1 MFTTALRLAP
11 GLLVAGLVAGCAS
24 SPDASLRPMAAHGG
38 MSSTSRDAMT
48 TSAVEYDLELIPT
61 WTAAS
66 HPLDYPPD
74 GLLTGPHFSGLI
86 GVTHRPGF
94 RLFTDGGPP
103 SRGLERLSEEGK
115 HAPLDEELRAA
126 IARGEAGQLVETDP
140 VKDLTTRARAR
151 VTVDAAH
158 PRFSGVAMIAPSP
171 DWFLAAVDVS
181 LLEGDRWTER
191 REVTL
196 FAWDAGGDDG
206 ATYLADDR
214 DTSPKKAARLNDAPH
229 FVRGGQRVPVATLVL
244 TRR

>member
-1 MFTTALRLAP
+1 MFHAALRLAP

-24 SPDASLRPMAAHGG
+24 PQETSLRPMAAHGG
-38 MSSTSRDAMT
+38 GTMASPTAP
-48 TSAVEYDLELIPT
+48 VEYDLELIPT
-61 WTAAS
+61 WTAMS

-86 GVTHRPGF
+86 GVTHRSGF
-94 RLFTDGGPP
+94 QLFTDGGLP

-115 HAPLDEELRAA
+115 HAPLDEELKAA
-126 IARGEAGQLVETDP
+126 IARGEAGVLVETDP
-140 VKDLTTRARAR
+140 VKDLRTSARAR
-151 VTVDAAH
+151 LTVDAAH

-181 LLEGDRWTER
+181 LLEGDRWMER

-196 FAWDAGGDDG
+196 FAWDSGGDDG
-206 ATYLADDR
+206 TTYLAADE
-214 DTSPKKAARLNDAPH
+214 DTSPKRPTRLNDAPH
-229 FVRGGQRVPVATLVL
+229 FVRGGKRVPVATLVL